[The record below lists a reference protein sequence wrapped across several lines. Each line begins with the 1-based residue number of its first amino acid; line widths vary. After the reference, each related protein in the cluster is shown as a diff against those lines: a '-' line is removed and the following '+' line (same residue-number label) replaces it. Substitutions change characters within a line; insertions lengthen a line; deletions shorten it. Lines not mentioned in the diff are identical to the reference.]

1 VAVRRVAVRRA
12 AGGGAGGA
20 RRAAMRRAAMRADG
34 AERRAAVRRAPM
46 RRVAVRRAPMR
57 RVAVRRCRL
66 HANGA
71 PFGAPPPCHV
81 KSELPSVHL
90 FSAGQSVSSPASARL
105 PRLVA
110 RGYTGLLP

>member
-1 VAVRRVAVRRA
+1 MILVDCQQIELKSHRDHETRDSCRSPQRQRAVVGQTA
-12 AGGGAGGA
+12 A
-20 RRAAMRRAAMRADG
+20 
-34 AERRAAVRRAPM
+34 
-46 RRVAVRRAPMR
+46 
-57 RVAVRRCRL
+57 

-90 FSAGQSVSSPASARL
+90 FSAGQSVNSPASARL